1 MLKGTGQG
9 NWENYLDHIGLFF
22 IFTACAGISI
32 IVWVFNWIC
41 WINKCCCCDFL
52 HNPIN
57 KRIAWWMSFSFLLGV
72 LACCI
77 SAFVTVNRFG
87 FALEGAWCAVDR
99 IYYDSLY
106 GQLKN
111 SEPKWEGFTQ
121 VKTVSDY
128 LFNFYESFKQL
139 DDFLNYVLKNIS
151 TSTTWGVNQDLNIYI
166 LNSDDTDIDANND
179 KKLFLLKFTKLVN
192 SLKQLSKFTNT
203 NPPQKNALDSYIN
216 QDEFKKIKT
225 EFLENFYYY
234 SKRLKAC
241 LKVLAMIYYCLLL
254 IAITAAGVSMMF
266 FACLKRQGYL
276 LLFMKV
282 IWNVIR
288 FFMFSFFLY
297 GTAYGIGFLSI
308 RDSVGYIMYVFNENL
323 DEADNNIKLIANGKD
338 FFKFCLREDNS
349 NLKNKFEEIYST
361 SLNDFFTNFREINES
376 SYQYGNVK
384 ENLKDFTNQI
394 TRGTNPKITKEQFDY
409 LYNQAGKKGGIFS
422 TFDCGF
428 LKSDLNL
435 LYTAIYDASVES
447 RILSALSLCSA
458 FFGAVAI
465 YFYLL
470 VMHHYDNELFFDNGK
485 SIFTGFDGFGGGY
498 RKKNKDQDPAY
509 KKRKLR
515 AEIEITSNNEEQ
527 NGYKAIKDVNKNDEE
542 D

>member
-57 KRIAWWMSFSFLLGV
+57 KRIAWWMSFIFLLGV

-128 LFNFYESFKQL
+128 LFNFYEFIEKNPGY
-139 DDFLNYVLKNIS
+139 LNYVLNDIS
-151 TSTTWGVNQDLNIYI
+151 PTTTWRVKEDLNIYI
-166 LNSDDTDIDANND
+166 LNTDDADILTNND

-192 SLKQLSKFTNT
+192 SLKQLSKFPDST
-203 NPPQKNALDSYIN
+203 PSQKNVLDSYIN
-216 QDEFKKIKT
+216 KDEFEKIKT

-338 FFKFCLREDNS
+338 F
-349 NLKNKFEEIYST
+349 
-361 SLNDFFTNFREINES
+361 LNF
-376 SYQYGNVK
+376 V
-384 ENLKDFTNQI
+384 
-394 TRGTNPKITKEQFDY
+394 
-409 LYNQAGKKGGIFS
+409 
-422 TFDCGF
+422 
-428 LKSDLNL
+428 
-435 LYTAIYDASVES
+435 
-447 RILSALSLCSA
+447 
-458 FFGAVAI
+458 
-465 YFYLL
+465 
-470 VMHHYDNELFFDNGK
+470 
-485 SIFTGFDGFGGGY
+485 
-498 RKKNKDQDPAY
+498 
-509 KKRKLR
+509 
-515 AEIEITSNNEEQ
+515 
-527 NGYKAIKDVNKNDEE
+527 
-542 D
+542 

>member
-106 GQLKN
+106 GQLKT
-111 SEPKWEGFTQ
+111 SEPKWEGFSVVNIT
-121 VKTVSDY
+121 SNNIY
-128 LFNFYESFKQL
+128 NFYEFIKKNTNLYNILSIDSISGKTWKIEENYDIYKLDGDPDTVIESNQLCLTRYTQIINSFKRLKLNFDSQKSVL
-139 DDFLNYVLKNIS
+139 DNINDQTKFEKIKGDFLEK
-151 TSTTWGVNQDLNIYI
+151 
-166 LNSDDTDIDANND
+166 
-179 KKLFLLKFTKLVN
+179 
-192 SLKQLSKFTNT
+192 
-203 NPPQKNALDSYIN
+203 
-216 QDEFKKIKT
+216 
-225 EFLENFYYY
+225 FYYY

-241 LKVLAMIYYCLLL
+241 LKILAMIYYCLLL
-254 IAITAAGVSMMF
+254 ISITAAGVSLMF

-308 RDSVGYIMYVFNENL
+308 RDSVGYVMYVFNENL
-323 DEADNNIKLIANGKD
+323 DQDEADIKLIGNGKD
-338 FFKFCLREDNS
+338 FFKFCLKENT
-349 NLKNKFEEIYST
+349 NLKAKYEEIYAT
-361 SLNDFFTNFREINES
+361 SIDEFFTNFREINMS
-376 SYQYGNVK
+376 DCSYGNVK
-384 ENLKDFTNQI
+384 VNLDKFYDKVKEAGSQ
-394 TRGTNPKITKEQFDY
+394 ITKEQFDY